1 MIWLAFVLLILANIG
16 ALVSIARY
24 YRQDRADLIAER
36 NEARADALEAH
47 TDAWLAESRADF
59 ADLKLQAA
67 HIRADCAETALR
79 GELYRQ
85 TMQELTSDRAEEP
98 VGRSNVI
105 EMRRE
110 GQR

>member
-1 MIWLAFVLLILANIG
+1 MIAFVLVILLGLNVA
-16 ALVSIARY
+16 ALVSIAAW
-24 YRQDRADLIAER
+24 YRRDRADLIAER

-85 TMQELTSDRAEEP
+85 TMQELTSAKAQEP
-98 VGRSNVI
+98 VGQVLQFERG
-105 EMRRE
+105 RR
-110 GQR
+110 